1 MSIWEGLQAASFK
14 PDGEAEVFFA
24 IQSIEKD
31 GGNRLVKRA
40 RPYRPG
46 VKLDSTGPKE
56 HSWKVSMIFHNSL
69 SEIGLGDSPAIY
81 PDRLQTLESYCEKQ
95 VTGTLNLPLERN
107 LRVRCDTYN
116 RRADHTFRDGEIF
129 SVTFVEDN
137 EESAVVSTNVSVKST
152 IVTAVEEAIFD
163 AESCGAWE
171 SPLSQLKD
179 LAAELNGMM
188 SAPGEFLAG
197 IEQKAGVVAKCAKS
211 IKDSLSGKTLMNPEG
226 SRTQQ
231 KLNEL
236 IDAAFTAKSQAAGA
250 PKTTTRSW
258 STPQDI
264 FAIGLELDQDPFEL
278 IKLNTNLRDVG
289 YIPAGVPVVVFA

>member
-31 GGNRLVKRA
+31 GGNRIVKRA

-46 VKLDSTGPKE
+46 VKLDSTGRKE
-56 HSWKVSMIFHNSL
+56 RTWKIGMIFHNSL
-69 SEIGLGDSPAIY
+69 SEIGLGDTPAIY
-81 PDRLQTLESYCEKQ
+81 PDRLQTLEDYCEAQ
-95 VTGTLNLPLERN
+95 ATGTLQLPLERN
-107 LRVRCDTYN
+107 LRVRCDSYN
-116 RRADHTFRDGEIF
+116 RKAEHSFRDGEIF

-137 EESAVVSTNVSVKST
+137 EESAVVSTNVSVKAT

-171 SPLSQLKD
+171 NPMLQLKE

-188 SAPGEFLAG
+188 AAPGEFLVG
-197 IEQKAGVVAKCAKS
+197 IEQRAGVLAKCAQS
-211 IKDSLSGKTLMNPEG
+211 IKDSLSGKTLLNPEG

-236 IDAAFTAKSQAAGA
+236 IDAAFRAKSQGAGS

-258 STPQDI
+258 PTPQDI
-264 FAIGLELDQDPFEL
+264 FSIGLELDQDPYEL
-278 IKLNTNLRDVG
+278 IRLNSSLRDVS
-289 YIPAGVPVVVFA
+289 YIPAGVPVVVLA